1 MKAGEKESTILIVDD
16 EPTNVQALAKLLKN
30 DYRIQV
36 ANNGEKALA
45 IARGSE
51 QPDLILLDIQ
61 MKGMDG
67 YEVCRQLK
75 ELPLTSTIPVIFV
88 TGQNT
93 ISDEEKGFKLGAVDY
108 ISKPFYPT
116 IVRARVGTHMNLKIK
131 TDLLEQISMLD
142 GLTGIPN
149 RRYFDEQRQKEGKR
163 ALRERLPLSLI
174 MMDIDH
180 FKGYND
186 HYGHGAGDDCLQR
199 VARALDNTLSRPADM
214 IARYGGEEFVAL
226 LPNTNLE
233 GASKVAEDL
242 RCAVENLA
250 VIHDYS
256 SAARVVTLSLGVAT
270 LNTDA
275 NEAMLS
281 ELLKKA
287 DHALYKAK
295 EAGRNRLA
303 VAN

>member
-1 MKAGEKESTILIVDD
+1 MKTNKKDSTILIVDD

-61 MKGMDG
+61 MDGIDG

-75 ELPLTSTIPVIFV
+75 EAPLTNTIPVIFV
-88 TGQNT
+88 TGQDAV
-93 ISDEEKGFKLGAVDY
+93 SDEEKGFKLGAVDF
-108 ISKPFYPT
+108 ISKPFHPA
-116 IVRARVGTHMNLKIK
+116 IVRARVRTHMNLKIK

-149 RRYFDEQRQKEGKR
+149 RRFFDEQFQKEGSR
-163 ALRERLPLSLI
+163 ALRESLPFSVI

-186 HYGHGAGDDCLQR
+186 NYGHGAGDDCLQK
-199 VARALDNTLSRPADM
+199 VARALASALSRPADM
-214 IARYGGEEFVAL
+214 VARYGGEEFVAL

-242 RCAVENLA
+242 RSAVESLA
-250 VIHDYS
+250 ILHEYS
-256 SAARVVTLSLGVAT
+256 STAKVVTLSLGVAT
-270 LNTDA
+270 LEA
-275 NEAMLS
+275 NGDEKMLS
-281 ELLKKA
+281 ELLKQA
-287 DHALYKAK
+287 DNVLYKAK
-295 EAGRNRLA
+295 EGGRNRFVIA
-303 VAN
+303 Q

>member
-1 MKAGEKESTILIVDD
+1 MKANEKESTILIVDD

-45 IARGSE
+45 IARGSK

-61 MKGMDG
+61 MEGMDG

-75 ELPLTSTIPVIFV
+75 EVPLTNTIPVIFV

-93 ISDEEKGFKLGAVDY
+93 VSDEEKGFKLGAVDY

-116 IVRARVGTHMNLKIK
+116 IVRARVGTHMSLKLK
-131 TDLLEQISMLD
+131 TDLLEQIAMLD

-149 RRYFDEQRQKEGKR
+149 RRYFDERFQKEGRR
-163 ALRERLPLSLI
+163 ALRDKLPFSVI

-180 FKGYND
+180 FKGFND
-186 HYGHGAGDDCLQR
+186 NYGHGAGDNCLQK
-199 VARALDNTLSRPADM
+199 VARALANTLLRPADI

-226 LPNTNLE
+226 LPNTNSE
-233 GASKVAEDL
+233 GAGKMAEDL
-242 RCAVENLA
+242 RSAVESLA
-250 VIHDYS
+250 VINEYS

-270 LNTDA
+270 LDTDGD
-275 NEAMLS
+275 ETMLS
-281 ELLKKA
+281 ELLKQA
-287 DHALYKAK
+287 DDALYKAK
-295 EAGRNRLA
+295 EGGRNRFVFA
-303 VAN
+303 K